1 MSHSPLDPHAASAA
15 ELQKRLGAERAGV
28 AFLVYRDGAD
38 EQQLLSLTPERE
50 RLTVGRASASDLWLS
65 WDSEVSR
72 VHAELERMG
81 DDWTLLDDGLSANG
95 TYLNG
100 ERLRGRRRLCDGDEL
115 RFGRTL
121 VVFRTPP
128 GTESGVTQLAT
139 DQLQVRLS
147 DTQRQVLVALCRP
160 FADGAS
166 FATPPTNQQIA
177 SEVFLSVD
185 AVKSHLR
192 ALFGKFAVEDLP
204 QNQKRA
210 KLVELA
216 FQQGV
221 VSERDLS

>member
-1 MSHSPLDPHAASAA
+1 
-15 ELQKRLGAERAGV
+15 LQKRLGVERSGV
-28 AFLVYRDGAD
+28 AFLVYRDGSND
-38 EQQLLSLTPERE
+38 QQLLSLTAERD
-50 RLTVGRASASDLWLS
+50 RLTIGRASASDLWLL

-81 DDWTLLDDGLSANG
+81 DDWTLVDDGLSANG
-95 TYLNG
+95 TFLNG
-100 ERLRGRRRLCDGDEL
+100 ERLRGRRRLCNGDEL
-115 RFGRTL
+115 RFGKTV

-128 GTESGVTQLAT
+128 GTDSGETKLAT
-139 DQLQVRLS
+139 DQPEVRLS

-160 FADGAS
+160 FADGGS

-192 ALFGKFAVEDLP
+192 ALFGKFGVEDLP

-221 VSERDLS
+221 VSERDLT

>member
-1 MSHSPLDPHAASAA
+1 MARSPLDPHAASAA
-15 ELQKRLGAERAGV
+15 ELQQRLGAERAGV
-28 AFLVYRDGAD
+28 AFLIYRDGSDA
-38 EQQLLSLTPERE
+38 QQLLSLTADRD
-50 RLTVGRASASDLWLS
+50 RLTVGRASASDLWLP

-72 VHAELERMG
+72 VHAELERVG
-81 DDWTLLDDGLSANG
+81 DDWTLVDDGLSANG
-95 TYLNG
+95 TFVNG

-115 RFGRTL
+115 RFGKTI

-128 GTESGVTQLAT
+128 GTDSGATKMAT
-139 DQLQVRLS
+139 DQPEVRLS

-160 FADGAS
+160 FAGGAA

-177 SEVFLSVD
+177 GEVFLSVD

-192 ALFGKFAVEDLP
+192 ALFAKFGVEDLP

-221 VSERDLS
+221 ISERELA